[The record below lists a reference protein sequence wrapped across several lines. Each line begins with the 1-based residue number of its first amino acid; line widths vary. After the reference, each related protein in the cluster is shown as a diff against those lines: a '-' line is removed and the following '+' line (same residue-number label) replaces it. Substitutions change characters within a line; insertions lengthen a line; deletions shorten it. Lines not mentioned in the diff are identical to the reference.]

1 MCNPEYAD
9 VVVEAQTKY
18 NRLVTLP
25 VACLEG
31 CDWLFL
37 DQISI
42 NEWPPCLE
50 GLQETEGVDD
60 LRTFKSTELEFRFFQ
75 CLYMFMSDMC
85 DYCQPHHSAV
95 RYLY

>member
-9 VVVEAQTKY
+9 VEAQTKY

-60 LRTFKSTELEFRFFQ
+60 LRTFKSTELEFRLFQ
-75 CLYMFMSDMC
+75 CLYTFMSDMC